1 MEEDIDG
8 KTGLK
13 VLVQKNATAIKQTAD
28 NLILNYVKYNQTT
41 SQLTIGDNVIK
52 LDAGKVLMTGT
63 LTWDSLD
70 DSAKKNLKGE
80 AGSAQ
85 YVMLVGDQIFKY
97 DKDGNPNVS
106 SITLNVQVSNIQNPV
121 FDWYYRD
128 AKVTNEWTNIPSNSN
143 LSSFILKHDDPI
155 WGNNSNSI
163 TIKVVCGEY
172 TDEMTIV
179 KLHDGVV
186 GQDAKS
192 VSINGNQLF
201 RYKGG
206 FTETPTP
213 TSITLTATRNN
224 ISADRT
230 SRWYY
235 RVSENDD
242 WTEIT
247 SSKNA
252 NTLIVNHDSYFG
264 DSKILMIRY
273 EVDTYYDIMTLAKIT
288 DGSDGYAVL
297 LTNEN
302 HSVPCDEMVITHL
315 KL

>member
-1 MEEDIDG
+1 
-8 KTGLK
+8 
-13 VLVQKNATAIKQTAD
+13 
-28 NLILNYVKYNQTT
+28 
-41 SQLTIGDNVIK
+41 
-52 LDAGKVLMTGT
+52 MT
-63 LTWDSLD
+63 
-70 DSAKKNLKGE
+70 
-80 AGSAQ
+80 
-85 YVMLVGDQIFKY
+85 V
-97 DKDGNPNVS
+97 
-106 SITLNVQVSNIQNPV
+106 
-121 FDWYYRD
+121 
-128 AKVTNEWTNIPSNSN
+128 
-143 LSSFILKHDDPI
+143 
-155 WGNNSNSI
+155 
-163 TIKVVCGEY
+163 
-172 TDEMTIV
+172 V

-273 EVDTYYDIMTLAKIT
+273 EVDTYYDIMTLA
-288 DGSDGYAVL
+288 
-297 LTNEN
+297 
-302 HSVPCDEMVITHL
+302 
-315 KL
+315 